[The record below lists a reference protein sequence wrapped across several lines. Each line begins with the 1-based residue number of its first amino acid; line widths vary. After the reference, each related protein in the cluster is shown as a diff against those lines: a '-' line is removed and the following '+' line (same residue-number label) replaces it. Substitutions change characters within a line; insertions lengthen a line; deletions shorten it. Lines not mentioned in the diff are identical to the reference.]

1 MRSLSEK
8 NGWTICREIQS
19 QKTGS
24 HTLTKDTRGVSNI
37 EENSTDDSATV
48 KKLFM
53 QAEKE
58 FPSGNVFVAYEF
70 MVTQI
75 PQKLQ

>member
-1 MRSLSEK
+1 MQGNSKPK
-8 NGWTICREIQS
+8 NWF
-19 QKTGS
+19 S
-24 HTLTKDTRGVSNI
+24 HTLTKDTRGVGNI

-58 FPSGNVFVAYEF
+58 FPSGNVFVAYKF

-75 PQKLQ
+75 PQKRQ

>member
-1 MRSLSEK
+1 MQGNSKPK
-8 NGWTICREIQS
+8 NWF
-19 QKTGS
+19 S
-24 HTLTKDTRGVSNI
+24 HTLTKGTRGVSNI

-53 QAEKE
+53 QAEKT

-75 PQKLQ
+75 PQKRQ